1 DRAGECRK
9 RNDGAGKQW
18 MAPQQRSAPAHQ
30 QRIQREEDHVLVKK
44 HRRVPAVADGGN
56 LVIEVGVPARLEIHE
71 LIRRRTT
78 TCLGGGCGHRSDDR
92 YGDGAE
98 EENRQPRADQADKY
112 GGPEHR
118 APAGDRGAREA
129 SREQA
134 TLVAQPDGP
143 RRARVTYASVTTV
156 GRGIGAVRQENTR
169 QPTNSRISVH
179 TMRL

>member
-1 DRAGECRK
+1 
-9 RNDGAGKQW
+9 
-18 MAPQQRSAPAHQ
+18 
-30 QRIQREEDHVLVKK
+30 
-44 HRRVPAVADGGN
+44 N

-71 LIRRRTT
+71 LIRRHTPQ
-78 TCLGGGCGHRSDDR
+78 CLGGGCGHRSDDR

-118 APAGDRGAREA
+118 APAGDGGAREA

-143 RRARVTYASVTTV
+143 RRARVTYASVTTG

-169 QPTNSRISVH
+169 QPTNSRIAVH
-179 TMRL
+179 TMTLYPSPRRPIRLPNTSPPASPATLLIPTRARTHARIRGAHAAPGRPRT